1 MMRWLALALLTA
13 CTSFDAVPRDTCG
26 NGILEPGEDCDSP
39 AASCV
44 RCAVTCQAAMD
55 CPTADYT
62 CGVDGFC
69 HAPGGALG
77 PPVAAGSF
85 LVDDY
90 TITDVDRDRIG
101 DVVGI
106 SKTSIVVRHGD
117 ANAALAKTESQITP
131 SQTGPAS
138 FGDLDG
144 DGSLDL
150 TIATPDGLVSY
161 ASPYGT
167 LSPLDVRST
176 IVDPMGNP
184 VDIRMGFPITQ
195 LGLGVF
201 VVTGGQVLFA
211 VLDFSSL
218 NSIVA
223 ATPCQAL
230 APDQFSPA
238 LVDVYKVAKSAGDA
252 TIDMVVAMTTVG
264 GGKLCVL
271 AVHKDNLFAGAT
283 ITNITPLNPP
293 ALTKK
298 PVLADLDNDTDHCPD
313 VVTTEGG
320 AHALRH
326 WSGSLLGGHCVLQ
339 LSVNNNGDA
348 LPAISNAPA
357 NSDAI
362 GRAAIDPPQLGAVP
376 DALVLSDS
384 IWAFGGGNW
393 GQIYQSTRKLA
404 SVTNADVDGDGLVDI
419 VLSAAGS
426 DDLDVLYRASA
437 AVAVYQLY
445 RVDTASVVTSVAIA
459 DFDGDGFNDIEYTE
473 SLTDHQRM
481 MVAYGT
487 SDRVLPPIEVATFTG
502 IVSVAPVSITPNDP
516 LFLIS
521 DLLVL
526 QPPDM
531 PGGAPALTFLSGSPQ
546 RIMIPY
552 FDPRDDSEK
561 GSVFRAVIAGNFA
574 PTPGGGAPHNDLVA
588 MTSSGSATGAAQL
601 RAWLVPGTASGLD
614 GTKSGGLT
622 VNGATDCSLGGG
634 SGFCYEEGTY
644 LAWPVS
650 SSQDIVLGVDR
661 EQPAHAG
668 YVDPRTAT
676 ATTLTASNAPALAQ
690 AIPAGNVVRALY
702 PADVDGDGKLD
713 LVAVFQP
720 AGAGAGALLVCQVDA
735 TGMPQQC
742 SDLEATIK
750 TAQPMTTAC
759 FDAAPGH
766 FGYRDPTTATT
777 PGSDLVALCHDD
789 GATLYR
795 IHHESDGYH
804 ADVLTHSTSP
814 LASLRVGDVNGDG
827 IDDVIAVSGER
838 GAQSLLVFPQC
849 SSRTLATCQLGA
861 GGSP

>member
-1 MMRWLALALLTA
+1 MMRWLLLALVTA
-13 CTSFDAVPRDTCG
+13 CTSFDAVPRNTCG

-44 RCAVTCQAAMD
+44 RCAVTCQTAMD
-55 CPTADYT
+55 CPTTDYT

-69 HAPGGALG
+69 HAPGGAFG
-77 PPVAAGSF
+77 PPVAAGAF

-90 TITDVDRDRIG
+90 QITDVDRDRIG
-101 DVVGI
+101 DVVGM

-117 ANAALAKTESQITP
+117 ATASLAKTESQITP
-131 SQTGPAS
+131 SQTGPAA

-150 TIATPDGLVSY
+150 TIATPGGLVSY

-176 IVDPMGNP
+176 VTDQMGNP

-201 VVTGGQVLFA
+201 VVTQNQVLFA

-223 ATPCQAL
+223 ALPCQQTT
-230 APDQFSPA
+230 PDQFSTA
-238 LVDVYKVAKSAGDA
+238 LVDVYKVNKPGDIA
-252 TIDMVVAMTTVG
+252 IDTVVAMTTVG

-271 AVHKDNLFAGAT
+271 AVHKDTILSTAT
-283 ITNITPLNPP
+283 ITNITPANPP
-293 ALTKK
+293 TLTKK
-298 PVLADLDNDTDHCPD
+298 PVLADLDNDNDRCPD
-313 VVTTEGG
+313 LVTTEGG

-326 WSGSLLGGHCVLQ
+326 WSGIMAPLNTHCTLQASL
-339 LSVNNNGDA
+339 NTNGDA
-348 LPAISNAPA
+348 LPSISGAPA
-357 NSDAI
+357 NVDAI
-362 GRAAIDPPQLGAVP
+362 GRAAIDPPQAGAAP

-384 IWAFGGGNW
+384 IWGFGGTAW
-393 GQIYQSTRKLA
+393 GLVYQSTRKLA
-404 SVTNADVDGDGLVDI
+404 SVTNADLDGDGLIDI

-426 DDLDVLYRASA
+426 DDLDVLYRATA
-437 AVAVYQLY
+437 ALAIYQLY

-473 SLTDHQRM
+473 SLTDHERM

-487 SDRVLPPIEVATFTG
+487 SDRVLPPIEVGTFKG
-502 IVSVAPVSITPNDP
+502 IVSVAPVSLFSDP
-516 LFLIS
+516 LLQIS

-552 FDPRDDSEK
+552 FDPRDNTQK
-561 GSVFRAVIAGNFA
+561 GSLFRAVMVGNFA

-588 MTSSGSATGAAQL
+588 LATGGSAAMTQL

-614 GTKSGGLT
+614 GATSPGLA
-622 VNGATDCSLGGG
+622 VNGITDCSLGGT
-634 SGFCYEEGTY
+634 GFCYEQGTY

-650 SSQDIVLGVDR
+650 STQDVVIGVDR
-661 EQPAHAG
+661 APQPHAG

-676 ATTLTASNAPALAQ
+676 STTLSASDAPMLAQ
-690 AIPAGNVVRALY
+690 AIPAGNTIRTLY
-702 PADVDGDGKLD
+702 SADVDGDGKLD
-713 LVAVFQP
+713 LVAAFEP
-720 AGAGAGALLVCQVDA
+720 ADTGSGALLVCQVDA
-735 TGMPQQC
+735 NGLPQQC
-742 SDLEATIK
+742 SDLEPTIK
-750 TAQPMTTAC
+750 AAQPTTTAC

-766 FGYRDPTTATT
+766 FGYSDPTTPAST
-777 PGSDLVALCHDD
+777 GSDLVALCHDD

-795 IHHESDGYH
+795 IHHEADGYH
-804 ADVLTHSTSP
+804 ADVLAHSTSP
-814 LASLRVGDVNGDG
+814 LASLRVGDINGDG
-827 IDDVIAVSGER
+827 IDDVVAVAGER

-861 GGSP
+861 GGNP